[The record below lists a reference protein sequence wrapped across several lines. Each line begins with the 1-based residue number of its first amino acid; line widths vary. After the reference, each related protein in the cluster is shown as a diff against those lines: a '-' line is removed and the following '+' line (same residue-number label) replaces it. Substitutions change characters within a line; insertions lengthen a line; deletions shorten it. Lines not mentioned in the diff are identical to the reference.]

1 MSETKQPEK
10 LPYPN
15 DPLRVD
21 PKIKHS
27 ISSSGVFIYVDTCD
41 HCRRYSDYY
50 HACNIRSEQN
60 RNEVSLRGVKTPMS
74 VNAGYKCK
82 YWKKA

>member
-21 PKIKHS
+21 PKVKHE
-27 ISSSGVFIYVDTCD
+27 ISSSGIFIYVDTCD

-50 HACNIRSEQN
+50 HGCKIRSEQN

-82 YWKKA
+82 YWRKA